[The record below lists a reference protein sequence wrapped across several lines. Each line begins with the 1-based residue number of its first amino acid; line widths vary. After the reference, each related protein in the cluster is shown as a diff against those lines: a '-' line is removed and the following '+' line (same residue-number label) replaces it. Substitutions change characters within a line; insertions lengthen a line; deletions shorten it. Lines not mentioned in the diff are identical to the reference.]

1 MRNKGVP
8 VAAFTSETTKEE
20 KKGVSYDYDLSIL
33 ASHSTHIRSSK
44 TCRPVVQK
52 LGCCMVSLGEP
63 HYLISRSNFLSPVT
77 PEKLLTQEFQSL
89 LDGLFDEEQ
98 LNLLVVDEVGF
109 LNNV

>member
-1 MRNKGVP
+1 
-8 VAAFTSETTKEE
+8 
-20 KKGVSYDYDLSIL
+20 
-33 ASHSTHIRSSK
+33 
-44 TCRPVVQK
+44 
-52 LGCCMVSLGEP
+52 MVSLGEP

-109 LNNV
+109 LNNVSIPLILVFARRIAYPSV